1 MLHYTLTPH
10 HYVIMIIIESKE
22 SIMTCNIGKI
32 DRIIRVVIGLV
43 LLGWGIMNG
52 NIIADVV
59 GGVLLFTAIIGWCP
73 PYALLGINTGCKT
86 KND

>member
-1 MLHYTLTPH
+1 
-10 HYVIMIIIESKE
+10 
-22 SIMTCNIGKI
+22 MTCNIGKI
-32 DRIIRVVIGLV
+32 DRIIRIVVGVALLV
-43 LLGWGIMNG
+43 WGVMNG

-59 GGVLLFTAIIGWCP
+59 GGALLFTAIIGWCP

>member
-1 MLHYTLTPH
+1 
-10 HYVIMIIIESKE
+10 
-22 SIMTCNIGKI
+22 MTCNIGKT
-32 DRIIRVVIGLV
+32 DRIIRIVVGVGAVV
-43 LLGWGIMNG
+43 LGVMNG

-86 KND
+86 KKD

>member
-1 MLHYTLTPH
+1 
-10 HYVIMIIIESKE
+10 
-22 SIMTCNIGKI
+22 MTCNIGKI
-32 DRIIRVVIGLV
+32 DRIIRVVIGAV

-59 GGVLLFTAIIGWCP
+59 GGLLLFTAIIGWCL

-86 KND
+86 KNN